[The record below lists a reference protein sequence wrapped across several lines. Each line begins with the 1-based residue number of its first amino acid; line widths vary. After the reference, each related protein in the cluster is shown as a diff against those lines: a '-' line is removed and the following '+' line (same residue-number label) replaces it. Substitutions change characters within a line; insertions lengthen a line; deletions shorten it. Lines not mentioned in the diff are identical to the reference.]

1 MVYYLNRKE
10 NACVI
15 ALLAQ
20 RKHQSGQHQQYIH
33 HVQYIAYIKFNF
45 VELYDQQGQTCIC
58 MRTFKLTEREILS
71 VMGVTH
77 YK

>member
-10 NACVI
+10 NTCLI

-33 HVQYIAYIKFNF
+33 HTVYIAHIKIIFF
-45 VELYDQQGQTCIC
+45 DQQGQTCKC

-71 VMGVTH
+71 VSGVMH